1 MMAGRVQVAIS
12 ADGTEIVGRVR
23 GQGPALV
30 LVHGGWGD
38 GEVAYEALVPLLA
51 DRFTCYTPST
61 RGRGLS
67 GDNPDH
73 SVHRLAQDVIAFIDT
88 IGEPVCLV
96 GWSGIEPPLGAAA
109 QSGAVSAMA
118 LFEGYVPTVAEE
130 DDLASLGATIERTDA
145 AAADGRLA
153 AAARAFA
160 PFVLTGAEL
169 AALDGDFFERWGRSI
184 PAMLQYFRQN
194 LLMEGSRPCD
204 PEQLAKISAPVVAL
218 WSRETTKTTWV
229 SKSAL
234 YLAQHV
240 ADGYVRELTGCG
252 HGAPLVAPEVLAE
265 ELTSFFESVRANSSP
280 STLFTPPPYRKSV
293 MPRTAGTSV
302 PTYPPSHSQNSMLDT
317 PAASSVGAPDVADR

>member
-23 GQGPALV
+23 GQGPRLV
-30 LVHGGWGD
+30 LVHGALGD
-38 GEVAYEALVPLLA
+38 GEVAYEALVPHLA

-73 SVHRLAQDVIAFIDT
+73 SVHRLVQDVIAFIDT
-88 IGEPVCLV
+88 IGEPVYLV
-96 GWSGIEPPLGAAA
+96 GWSGIEPPLGTAA
-109 QSGAVSAMA
+109 QSRAVSAVA
-118 LFEGYVPTVAEE
+118 LFEGYVPTVAGE
-130 DDLASLGATIERTDA
+130 DDLASLGAAIERTGA

-153 AAARAFA
+153 DAARAFV
-160 PFVLTGAEL
+160 PFVFTGAEL
-169 AALDGDFFERWGRSI
+169 AALDGDFFQRWGRSI

-194 LLMEGSRPCD
+194 LSKEGSRPYD

-218 WSRETTKTTWV
+218 WSRETANSTWI

-240 ADGYVRELTGCG
+240 ADGYVRELAGCT
-252 HGAPLVAPEVLAE
+252 HAAPLFAPEVLAK
-265 ELTSFFESVRANSSP
+265 ELTSFFESVR
-280 STLFTPPPYRKSV
+280 
-293 MPRTAGTSV
+293 
-302 PTYPPSHSQNSMLDT
+302 
-317 PAASSVGAPDVADR
+317 